1 MSAIT
6 LYALDLVAA
15 ATLTFGIYWPRHR
28 RRDLVVAFLGINVG
42 VLAVSALLANSA
54 VSAGIGLGLFGV
66 LSIIRLRSDE
76 LAQHEIAYYFAFL
89 ALGLVGGL
97 SVTPAWMGAVF
108 MALIVLTMTLVDH
121 PALLAAHR
129 RQVVV
134 VDRAIA
140 DEDELRE
147 HLSRMLGGRVTSL
160 SVQRLDTVS
169 DTTTVDVRY
178 RLTGE
183 RPAGAAVPIEA
194 SAAERS
200 TTSAG
205 RTSMAAP
212 VGAESDTRSD
222 SRSDSRAYAGAGADS
237 AADASRHVQGVA
249 R

>member
-1 MSAIT
+1 MSAIA

-121 PALLAAHR
+121 PALLAKHR
-129 RQVVV
+129 RQVVI

-147 HLSRMLGGRVTSL
+147 HLSRMLGGCVTSL

-183 RPAGAAVPIEA
+183 RPEGTAIPIEA

-200 TTSAG
+200 IPSAG

-212 VGAESDTRSD
+212 VGSGSETGTEDRTELRSD
-222 SRSDSRAYAGAGADS
+222 ADRT
-237 AADASRHVQGVA
+237 AQGVA